1 MTEHTNYGAKVALRK
16 HFLKTIKHLLSTD
29 KINILE
35 CYSGKERRIYNE
47 CYSTENT
54 TSLDKKGGKGIIKIN
69 NRKFIA
75 AHTLEF
81 DYFDLDAYGSPYEL
95 LLNIFNKRGKINT
108 LFVVILTD
116 GLWQKLNYGKG
127 SNLIKTVINNKA
139 NISIPALNRHHDF
152 IIKLLFKT
160 FSDKFNIKIEECKI
174 VRDADNQM
182 RYLGLLCKPL

>member
-1 MTEHTNYGAKVALRK
+1 MTEHTNYEAKVAIRK
-16 HFLKTIKHLLSTD
+16 HFLERIKNLLNKD
-29 KINILE
+29 KIKVLE
-35 CYSGKERRIYNE
+35 CYAGEKRTIYNE
-47 CYSTENT
+47 CYTNEDT
-54 TSLDKKGGKGIIKIN
+54 ISLDKKGGKGVIKID

-95 LLNIFNKRGKINT
+95 LLNIFNKRKKTNT
-108 LFVVILTD
+108 PFVVILTD
-116 GLWQKLNYGKG
+116 GLWQKLNFGQA
-127 SNLIKTVINNKA
+127 SNLIRTVINNKT

-152 IIKLLFKT
+152 IIKLLLKT
-160 FSDKFNIKIEECKI
+160 FSNKFNTEIEECKI